1 MALATLY
8 IPEIFMKQKFSQ
20 SNTKSREF
28 HFANALN
35 SVCSYLTIQQRI
47 NPLHCRN
54 IEQTAEIH
62 YKIWPMVYLVSPFIT
77 ATMNGFSELALV
89 WQFFPPKK
97 GAHTFICVTIT
108 LRLHGMLSKSPFW
121 VLYTKSNCGA
131 CGHRLWPCCE
141 IIKSQKSFLNHFWGF
156 RK

>member
-35 SVCSYLTIQQRI
+35 SICSYLTIQQRI

-97 GAHTFICVTIT
+97 GPTRGGFANKLCSRKFPYCTVPIFYYSNKLLMIPNAINP
-108 LRLHGMLSKSPFW
+108 LLSPIDVKSKQW
-121 VLYTKSNCGA
+121 
-131 CGHRLWPCCE
+131 H
-141 IIKSQKSFLNHFWGF
+141 
-156 RK
+156 